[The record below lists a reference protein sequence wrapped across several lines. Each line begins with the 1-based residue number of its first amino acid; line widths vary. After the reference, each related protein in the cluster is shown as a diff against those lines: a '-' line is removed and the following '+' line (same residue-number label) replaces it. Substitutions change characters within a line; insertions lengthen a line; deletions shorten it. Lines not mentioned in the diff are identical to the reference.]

1 MQNIYTISNNLGN
14 VAKELTDAQIKT
26 DKLTKKGE
34 KANSAKMNLASTKLE
49 SAQQQWD
56 SQAPFVYESLQALDE
71 SRVNQV
77 RDVLTQYQ
85 THESDHAEQLQ
96 KVAAETLAIMLD
108 IRTETEIEEF
118 AKSITA
124 DKPPVALTRT
134 STRRSSVA
142 GQQPANV
149 PPPPMPSTTT
159 GLSATTIDEP
169 NTPSKKATAPVEPED
184 SFAEDSPATTEGK
197 SGSKLRRLGTLFGG
211 RRRQSV
217 HGGFGQLSPPKN
229 GPQFG
234 RLGSSGKGVSPRASV
249 GNLQDSGR
257 LTSLAED
264 PDSPPPVRPKTSNDK
279 PSQSN
284 GLGSDPS
291 KLPEIATL
299 STTKSNGLDSL
310 SEVAPPAG
318 PPPSQKDADG
328 FVVRSPMNDPISE
341 AQREA
346 AGEETEQPYK
356 VNIKDQPVAEED
368 PEEKQAALSSVAN
381 TLKMGPATQR
391 SGTVRGRRDVRNTI
405 YKPAPVADSKFGSTL
420 SSIPMSDSF
429 NSSVGNA
436 PPSAAGVNSEHSV
449 VGISDNQS
457 IRSGTS
463 LGGFAHAQHP
473 DMAGLGL
480 NSSIIETI
488 SANFDDGIVKNAVV
502 NGEIAFVYNG
512 AEASDSKSKSSVR
525 FLNRTTQLTCISAHE
540 TIKINNFSSL
550 EKIGPNRIFVQNSS
564 PDQHDQFSLDL
575 SHLDKTA
582 TAFSYRIFAEE
593 TDPPSLAAYAP
604 LVIKPAWKPQGDK
617 LGLLLQYQLNPGCK
631 IAEPVSL
638 HNVVIIAT
646 YEGKASSVQTKP
658 SGTHLKDKHLV
669 YWRLGD
675 LTLTSEVQKIVCRI
689 VGPDGTAPTPGRVEA
704 RWEYSGSGDQTAS
717 LSGISVSRL
726 DAKGKGKEV
735 EKDPFSDADS
745 PSQSWTPVA
754 LTTKLVSGKYEGR

>member
-14 VAKELTDAQIKT
+14 VAKELTDAQSKAE
-26 DKLTKKGE
+26 KLTKKGE
-34 KANSAKMNLASTKLE
+34 KANSAKMDAASTKLE

-142 GQQPANV
+142 GQQPASA
-149 PPPPMPSTTT
+149 PPPPVPSTTT
-159 GLSATTIDEP
+159 GLSAMSTDEP
-169 NTPSKKATAPVEPED
+169 NTPSKKSVAPVEPED
-184 SFAEDSPATTEGK
+184 SFAEDSPAPTEGK
-197 SGSKLRRLGTLFGG
+197 SGFGLRRLGTIFGG

-257 LTSLAED
+257 LASLAED

-284 GLGSDPS
+284 GLDAEAPTI
-291 KLPEIATL
+291 PEIAPL

-310 SEVAPPAG
+310 SGVAPPPG
-318 PPPSQKDADG
+318 PPPTQTQKDADG
-328 FVVRSPMNDPISE
+328 FVVRGAMNDPISE

-346 AGEETEQPYK
+346 AAEDTEQPFK

-405 YKPAPVADSKFGSTL
+405 YKPAPIADSKFGSTL
-420 SSIPMSDSF
+420 TSIPASDSF

-436 PPSAAGVNSEHSV
+436 PPSATGVTSEHSV
-449 VGISDNQS
+449 VGVSDNQS

-473 DMAGLGL
+473 DMTDPGL

-488 SANFDDGIVKNAVV
+488 SANFDDGVIKNAVV

-512 AEASDSKSKSSVR
+512 ADSKSTLQAISIDYYMH
-525 FLNRTTQLTCISAHE
+525 LLT
-540 TIKINNFSSL
+540 
-550 EKIGPNRIFVQNSS
+550 
-564 PDQHDQFSLDL
+564 
-575 SHLDKTA
+575 
-582 TAFSYRIFAEE
+582 
-593 TDPPSLAAYAP
+593 
-604 LVIKPAWKPQGDK
+604 
-617 LGLLLQYQLNPGCK
+617 
-631 IAEPVSL
+631 
-638 HNVVIIAT
+638 
-646 YEGKASSVQTKP
+646 
-658 SGTHLKDKHLV
+658 
-669 YWRLGD
+669 
-675 LTLTSEVQKIVCRI
+675 
-689 VGPDGTAPTPGRVEA
+689 
-704 RWEYSGSGDQTAS
+704 
-717 LSGISVSRL
+717 
-726 DAKGKGKEV
+726 
-735 EKDPFSDADS
+735 
-745 PSQSWTPVA
+745 
-754 LTTKLVSGKYEGR
+754 